1 MNKQTKKSSYR
12 TKRRKK
18 ISSLTKRNRNKKHT
32 FSNKRHRG
40 KSTRKRGGEKL
51 WWNKLTWTKEK
62 EDEIKYPLLKQIYSK
77 WKDIYKV
84 NNPTK
89 KHVPEEDKQN
99 MVKHLNYL
107 GERFVSES
115 SMVNDKNTEKGAN
128 TARKNTTIV
137 INLLETTCI
146 VKCDNL
152 YGTSMPPNYEER
164 ETSFNTTPG
173 GKEIYRAASETA
185 AGKLYEIGLK
195 EENRVN
201 EKSDRD
207 WKALVGTV
215 DTRRD
220 ARKAWKAKEAAK
232 EASDRFKEMNK
243 MKRRWS
249 KMSDE
254 EKKEER
260 EKEERVEAQLK
271 MMDMKEGREY
281 PEVGDRVYLKSE
293 GWLKGII
300 YNRNQTVYKVTEK
313 KPVKETVSY
322 EVGKGDTYRWEE
334 KDVVVDKYTIT
345 PIRGGDAI
353 SDLDERDIEKIPRI
367 RVDGEDAET
376 KTIDAQNILT
386 ITEDFGKRYE
396 NWADQPDDGKRSHV
410 RTEHEGRYKYTLI
423 NGESVQ
429 SKDYEI
435 QRIIGGK
442 G

>member
-12 TKRRKK
+12 TKRRKN

-115 SMVNDKNTEKGAN
+115 SMVNDKNTEEGAN
-128 TARKNTTIV
+128 TARKKTKKAIE
-137 INLLETTCI
+137 LLETTCI

-152 YGTSMPPNYEER
+152 YGASMPPNYEKR
-164 ETSFNTTPG
+164 ETSFNTRQA

-195 EENRVN
+195 EENWVN
-201 EKSDRD
+201 EKSDQD
-207 WKALVGTV
+207 WGSVGL
-215 DTRRD
+215 RLY
-220 ARKAWKAKEAAK
+220 RKARQAKE
-232 EASDRFKEMNK
+232 KEMNK
-243 MKRRWS
+243 MINRRS
-249 KMSDE
+249 KMS
-254 EKKEER
+254 EKEK
-260 EKEERVEAQLK
+260 EKEEE
-271 MMDMKEGREY
+271 MKEGRED

>member
-12 TKRRKK
+12 TKRRKN

-115 SMVNDKNTEKGAN
+115 SMVNDKNTEEGAN
-128 TARKNTTIV
+128 TARKKTKKAIE
-137 INLLETTCI
+137 LLETTCI

-152 YGTSMPPNYEER
+152 YGASMPPNYEKR
-164 ETSFNTTPG
+164 ETSFNTRQA

-195 EENRVN
+195 EENWVN
-201 EKSDRD
+201 EKSDQD
-207 WKALVGTV
+207 WGSVGL
-215 DTRRD
+215 RLY
-220 ARKAWKAKEAAK
+220 RKARQAKE
-232 EASDRFKEMNK
+232 KEMNK
-243 MKRRWS
+243 MINRRS
-249 KMSDE
+249 KMS
-254 EKKEER
+254 EKEK
-260 EKEERVEAQLK
+260 EKEEE
-271 MMDMKEGREY
+271 MKEGRED

-386 ITEDFGKRYE
+386 ITEDFGELYE
-396 NWADQPDDGKRSHV
+396 NWDDQPNDGKRSHI
-410 RTEHEGRYKYTLI
+410 RTKHEGRYKYTLI